1 MSRFDEFLRRVEVGA
16 EAEGPEAVAELEA
29 FRDHYRLAR
38 ELARRRQALRW
49 TQLHLAEVSGIPQS
63 EISRIER
70 GRANPTL
77 LTVSRLSRALGVQ
90 LCVQESGRRD
100 QAEAGVVAVR
110 STASPPMVRARAS
123 EV

>member
-1 MSRFDEFLRRVEVGA
+1 MSRFDEFLKRVEAEA

-38 ELARRRQALRW
+38 ELARRRHALSW
-49 TQLHLAEVSGIPQS
+49 TQLHLSEVSGIPQS

-77 LTVSRLSRALGVQ
+77 MTVSRLSRALG
-90 LCVQESGRRD
+90 LELSVQESCEQYRPR
-100 QAEAGVVAVR
+100 AGTSVR
-110 STASPPMVRARAS
+110 SRQ
-123 EV
+123 

>member
-1 MSRFDEFLRRVEVGA
+1 MSRFDEFLRRVEAEA

-38 ELARRRQALRW
+38 ELARRRHSLCW
-49 TQLHLAEVSGIPQS
+49 TQLHLSEVSGIPQS

-77 LTVSRLSRALGVQ
+77 LTVSRLSRALGVR
-90 LCVQESGRRD
+90 LCVHEICRPD
-100 QAEAGVVAVR
+100 QAEGSVAAVQ